1 MMMYN
6 DVYMLGCPCC
16 SPVFPVFTFVMPINP
31 RNPTDTKLPCS
42 NFERPSPEQEYPGGA
57 KTLRDERTVKLLG
70 RRFLFLR
77 LLNSVAAT
85 ASHGKDVAFAESRI
99 RGETIAAEDDV
110 RVVAVHTA
118 GTGYFDCR
126 RIDWQ
131 NCVSSQVE
139 VRLCSASACKITQ
152 VYGNMFVE

>member
-1 MMMYN
+1 M
-6 DVYMLGCPCC
+6 
-16 SPVFPVFTFVMPINP
+16 
-31 RNPTDTKLPCS
+31 
-42 NFERPSPEQEYPGGA
+42 
-57 KTLRDERTVKLLG
+57 KLLG

-77 LLNSVAAT
+77 LSNSVAAT

-152 VYGNMFVE
+152 VYGNMFVEWKPKSSAEGCICAKNLIDFVPKILSEVPSLDGDFL